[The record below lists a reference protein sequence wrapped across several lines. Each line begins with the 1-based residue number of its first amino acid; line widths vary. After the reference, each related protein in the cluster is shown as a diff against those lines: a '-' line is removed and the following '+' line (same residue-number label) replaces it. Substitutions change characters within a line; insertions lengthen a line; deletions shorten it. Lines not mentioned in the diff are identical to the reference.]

1 MKILVTGN
9 AGFIGSHLC
18 EKLLATGH
26 TVIGVDNFDEFYS
39 KKLKINNLSVSFDS
53 PNFTFYETDIR
64 DKAGLVRIFDNNH
77 IDLVIHL
84 AAKAGVRPS
93 IENPTGYFETNLM
106 GTINILEVMKQL
118 NVKNMIFASSSSVY
132 GNNRKVPFAEPDMVD
147 NPISPYAASK
157 KAAELVCY
165 NYHHLYDFNIFALRF
180 FTVFGPRQRPDL
192 AINKFAHRIMNGL
205 PIDIYGNGTSSR
217 DYTFVDDIVDGITLS
232 MRKLKGYQ
240 VLNLGNS
247 TPVTLNHMIEAL
259 EDEIGLFARKR
270 YLPMQEGDVNATY
283 ADISKAQTLIGY
295 YPKTSFEIGIS
306 RFIDWKL
313 NELSVFVQ
321 SKTA

>member
-18 EKLLATGH
+18 EKLLASGH
-26 TVIGVDNFDEFYS
+26 TVLGVDNFDDFYS
-39 KKLKINNLSVSFDS
+39 KTQKINNLNFSLDS
-53 PNFTFYETDIR
+53 SNFTFYEVDIR
-64 DKAGLVRIFDNNH
+64 DKASLIRIFANNH
-77 IDLVIHL
+77 IDVVIHL

-93 IENPTGYFETNLM
+93 IDNPAGYFETNLM
-106 GTINILEVMKQL
+106 GTLNILEAMKQF
-118 NVKNMIFASSSSVY
+118 NIKNMVFASSSSVY
-132 GNNRKVPFAEPDMVD
+132 GNNKKVPFSESDMVD

-157 KAAELVCY
+157 KAAELLCY

-192 AINKFAHRIMNGL
+192 AINKFSHRIMNGL
-205 PIDIYGNGTSSR
+205 PIDIFGNGTSSR
-217 DYTFVDDIVDGITLS
+217 DYTFVDDIVDGIILS
-232 MRKLKGYQ
+232 MKKLKGFQ
-240 VLNLGNS
+240 ILNLGNS
-247 TPVTLNHMIEAL
+247 TPVTLNHMVEAI

-283 ADISKAQTLIGY
+283 ADISKAQNLIGY
-295 YPKTSFEIGIS
+295 YPSTSFETGIS

-313 NELSVFVQ
+313 SELSVLSQ
-321 SKTA
+321 Y